1 MDVMPILAALKR
13 QKTAAALIAIE
24 IALCCA
30 IVCNALFLIIHRLER
45 SSIVSGAAESEL
57 IRIRTAGLGG
67 DEDAVARAREDTA
80 TLAALPGVKSV
91 TLTNQV
97 PFGNSSWNTGL
108 RMGKD
113 DQTSV
118 ANVGAYYGDE
128 NLLETLGVRLVAG
141 RDFTPDEYVDFDQ
154 LLGSGA
160 EEPKVAIITRT
171 LARKLYGDDN
181 ALGREFY
188 AGNGPSR
195 VIGIVERLVRPRF
208 AEDRD
213 FAESSMILPIRLTQ
227 QYGMFLLRT
236 EPGNRQAVIDAA
248 RAKLRET
255 SPNRIVL
262 NADTLEKIRG
272 DYFKQDRVMAG
283 LLIAVVVSLLVVT
296 ALGIVGLASFWV
308 QRRRRQIG
316 IRRALGATRGQ
327 ILRYFQ
333 TENFLI
339 VTAGI
344 VLGMAAAYGISGW
357 LMRHYELPRLP
368 LFYLPVGAFA
378 LWLLGQIAVLA
389 PALRAASVP
398 PATATRSV

>member
-1 MDVMPILAALKR
+1 MDILPILAALKR

-30 IVCNALFLIIHRLER
+30 IVCNALFLIIHRVER
-45 SSIVSGAAESEL
+45 SNSVSGAADSEL
-57 IRIRTAGLGG
+57 IRIRTAGLG
-67 DEDAVARAREDTA
+67 DEADADARAREDIA
-80 TLAALPGVKSV
+80 ALASLPGVRAAS
-91 TLTNQV
+91 LTNQV
-97 PFGNSSWNTGL
+97 PFGSSSWNSGL
-108 RMGKD
+108 RLSKD
-113 DQTSV
+113 DRSTI

-128 NLLETLGVRLVAG
+128 NLLETLGVRLIAG
-141 RDFTPDEYVDFDQ
+141 RDFVPEDYLEFEDY
-154 LLGSGA
+154 LRAGIG
-160 EEPKVAIITRT
+160 EPKVGIITRT
-171 LARKLYGDDN
+171 LARKLYGDADP
-181 ALGREFY
+181 LGREFY
-188 AGNGPSR
+188 AGDSPTT
-195 VIGIVERLVRPRF
+195 VIGVVERLLRPRVDEDMSF
-208 AEDRD
+208 AEM
-213 FAESSMILPIRLTQ
+213 SMILPVRMGSG
-227 QYGMFLLRT
+227 YGMFLLRA
-236 EPGNRQAVIDAA
+236 EPADRAAVIEAA
-248 RAKLRET
+248 KQRLREL

-262 NADTLEKIRG
+262 DAQTIEQLRS

-283 LLIAVVVSLLVVT
+283 LLVAVVVALLVVT

-316 IRRALGATRGQ
+316 IRRALGATRAQ

-339 VTAGI
+339 VSVGI

-368 LFYLPVGAFA
+368 LLYLPVGAVT

-389 PALRAASVP
+389 PALRAAAVP